1 MSNKIQVF
9 DLFNTSDISLT
20 KDGFRKKG
28 DSAKYFCKIT
38 DATIVFVGDNSKFET
53 DKKKLLNTFSITL
66 PKEQSENL
74 RAFLDATEKTI
85 FPIVRMIMMKPCLK

>member
-9 DLFNTSDISLT
+9 DLSNTSDISLI

-38 DATIVFVGDNSKFET
+38 DATIVFVVDNSKFT
-53 DKKKLLNTFSITL
+53 RDKKKLFNTFSITL
-66 PKEQSENL
+66 PNEQSENL

-85 FPIVRMIMMKPCLK
+85 FLIVRMIMTKPCSR

>member
-9 DLFNTSDISLT
+9 DLSNTSDISLI

-38 DATIVFVGDNSKFET
+38 DATIVFVGDNSKFTT
-53 DKKKLLNTFSITL
+53 DKKKLFNTFSITL
-66 PKEQSENL
+66 PKE
-74 RAFLDATEKTI
+74 
-85 FPIVRMIMMKPCLK
+85 

>member
-9 DLFNTSDISLT
+9 DLSNTSDISLT
-20 KDGFRKKG
+20 KDGFRNKG
-28 DSAKYFCKIT
+28 DSAKYVCKIT

-53 DKKKLLNTFSITL
+53 DKKKLFNTFSITL
-66 PKEQSENL
+66 PNEQSENL